1 MVSNFL
7 SQPYPLEQRQS
18 RKLVV
23 ALAFGAFVFAFL
35 YFFRPFGLYAIPQ
48 EELTIITIHFGII
61 CSAALLFNFFVLP
74 QFIPFLTDDLNWNV
88 SKEISMTLWNILTIA
103 AVNTIYS
110 SFYLGTGFS
119 GTKLLFYISST
130 LAIAILPVSIHVLI
144 KNTILLK
151 RNLKEA
157 QNISEGMHH
166 KKRLTA
172 TPDATLT
179 LNSENKNEKFT
190 IPAADLLYITAAD
203 NYIEIFYLENGT
215 VKNKL
220 IRSTLKSARDDLRAF
235 TAFYRCHRGWIVNL
249 DQVESITG
257 NAQGYRLILNHT
269 DITIPVSRNLNV
281 EITNR
286 LSK

>member
-1 MVSNFL
+1 MIGNFL

-18 RKLVV
+18 RKFVV
-23 ALAFGAFVFAFL
+23 AIAFGVFVFSFL
-35 YFFRPFGLYAIPQ
+35 YFFRPFGLYALPA
-48 EELTIITIHFGII
+48 EELPIVTCHFGLI
-61 CSAALLFNFFVLP
+61 CTGALLFNFFVLP
-74 QFIPFLTDDLNWNV
+74 QVIPVLNDDLNWTV
-88 SKEISMTLWNILTIA
+88 SKEIISTLWNILTIA
-103 AVNTIYS
+103 LANTLYS
-110 SFYLGTGFS
+110 SYYLGAGFS
-119 GTKLLFYISST
+119 STKLLFYLAST

-157 QNISEGMHH
+157 EQIAVGMHH

-179 LNSENKNEKFT
+179 INSENKNEKFT
-190 IPAADLLYITAAD
+190 IPVGDLLYISSAD
-203 NYIEIFYLENGT
+203 NYIEIFYLENGRIKST
-215 VKNKL
+215 L
-220 IRSTLKSARDDLRAF
+220 IRATLKSARDDLRAF

-269 DITIPVSRNLNV
+269 DVTIPVSRNLNV

>member
-1 MVSNFL
+1 MIRKFL

-18 RKLVV
+18 RKVVV
-23 ALAFGAFVFAFL
+23 ALAFGMFVFAFL
-35 YFFRPFGLYAIPQ
+35 FFFRPFGLYALQ
-48 EELTIITIHFGII
+48 QDELVKITTHFGII
-61 CSAALLFNFFVLP
+61 CTASLLFNFFVLP
-74 QFIPFLTDDLNWNV
+74 QFIPVLTDDLNWNV
-88 SKEISMTLWNILTIA
+88 SKEISNTLWNILTIA
-103 AVNTIYS
+103 AVNTLYS
-110 SFYLGTGFS
+110 SFYLGSGFS
-119 GTKLLFYISST
+119 ATRLLFYISST
-130 LAIAILPVSIHVLI
+130 LAISILPVSIHVLI
-144 KNTILLK
+144 KNMILLK

-157 QNISEGMHH
+157 QHISEGMHH

-179 LNSENKNEKFT
+179 INSENKNEKFT
-190 IPAADLLYITAAD
+190 IPAGDLLYISSAD
-203 NYIEIFYLENGT
+203 NYIEIFYVENGSI
-215 VKNKL
+215 KSKL
-220 IRSTLKSARDDLRAF
+220 IRATLKSARDDLRSF

-269 DITIPVSRNLNV
+269 DVTIPVSRNLNV